1 MKELGDFGQNEAW
14 LGQSVQVTYSGMN
27 SQYPLPGATFTKCRE
42 CVKHVVHCN
51 QDDHEHEEKERDQN
65 LIENKVRGHKQN
77 NLLED
82 CRRNVNGVSVL
93 LLLFLLAQMTVPTTG
108 YSVR

>member
-14 LGQSVQVTYSGMN
+14 LGQSVQATYSGMN
-27 SQYPLPGATFTKCRE
+27 SQYPLPGTTFTKC
-42 CVKHVVHCN
+42 KHVVRCN
-51 QDDHEHEEKERDQN
+51 QDDHEHEEEERDQN